1 MLGNGLNINE
11 KQNIKMKRIFTH
23 LFVAV
28 LLMLSA
34 TSWAQFEN
42 GKVYRIVCSGTTSV
56 SLGASALTD
65 VAAVSTSETD
75 KSQQWYVTVNG
86 SNYTFRNLGNGRYLL
101 GNNGTSEEWG
111 LTEGSN
117 NFTVSKV
124 SGNYCIRGASD
135 TNGYAYM
142 HKDAGNNIVSWEN
155 SAGNS
160 QWTPIEVSYND
171 SELQAIWSA
180 VDALVVPSATVDAYK
195 EYLDVLFSDK
205 SCVTPKLATLDAA
218 KVTDA
223 YKKLPATLQKMVDKV
238 YGGDWTESAVA
249 PADRPNG
256 NNNTNHSLWTVS
268 DTWNNDYAKRFRVQM
283 YEPYSIE
290 GEITSYLR
298 FNAHC
303 NMDNPTGIYANGGEP
318 IYIMVEGTIEEGAE
332 LWIAHQT
339 GHGATGYYSNA
350 TYTRL
355 HEGLNVVP
363 YFNDGSQLWINYLV
377 HTYDE
382 NGATID
388 EKFPHK
394 LSDYKPLKIHIEG
407 GRINGYYNAIGD
419 FRATDSG
426 TENLWGEVDNDEDWN
441 YYKARVALST
451 DFALLGHRQT
461 PLFPFGTYES
471 GKGAFCTY
479 NEGGGL
485 EYALAY
491 HLDNITVPTTPNC
504 YSGSG
509 NTFGTFDGSYSGMNL
524 DASNGKINIMLEAWD
539 RIMYSELATMGL
551 VSTSTMA
558 KMNSLYPRWTSEGT
572 AAEIY
577 NYGEAT
583 VNGETK
589 TYKDFCQ
596 GLDYSEYFNHHG
608 AGVGAPS
615 GYMSGG
621 WRVCNYHYNTMGS
634 VIGKIAAEAGPTWGP
649 AHEIGHQHQGVF
661 NLNGQTE
668 VTNNFFSNVAVWY
681 MGMGTSRVNGSEGS
695 LASVLG
701 AFNTDGNDLYT
712 NNIWA
717 ITHLYYR
724 LWLYYHL
731 AGNNTQFWPRL
742 FELCRQVPLVN
753 GGQISGETSL
763 LRFYQHACDAA
774 GEDLT
779 EFFRAHGYF
788 EIMDNRFVGDY
799 SNATYNITQEQID
812 AAIKSV
818 KDKGYPV
825 NYAALLINDAT
836 SETTVK
842 HDGATKRSLWDGSAT
857 ADLGSVNDF
866 IDGDI
871 ESLTNYTATVSADGT
886 VTMSGGEGGIGF
898 LVLNE
903 DGELVSF
910 SNKTGFALSDEA
922 AYLLAT
928 GKATIVAVDTDSE
941 TAEAEVDLSA
951 IQREMLETLIEKIEA
966 MPIDDGTYTHI
977 GFYTKVSAADLLA
990 AVESAKTVLASGTG
1004 FAAAYELLYT
1014 TKEKFVN
1021 SPNLSYVPFDPSLT
1035 YIITNYAY
1043 KDKTMYLSSGAR
1055 SNTGVDKSLNTSKW
1069 QFKTT
1074 GTDGVYNLY
1083 NVSGSY
1089 LAAASKSTLVSS
1101 VSDQASAATYSLI
1114 QDSPV
1119 GTWAISVSPAAEF
1132 ATLHDNSHG
1141 NVVGWEAG
1149 ASASKW
1155 YLTAVEGST
1164 NSLATQAGDELQALI
1179 AKAEALMNEVATVSL
1194 KGELQLQTDN
1204 ANSAF
1209 FITSNATETGHEP
1222 KYLLDNNVS
1231 TFFHT
1236 VWWGTSPETDHYLQI
1251 DLGEEYPVDQFVFEY
1266 TNLPTTSNNVD
1277 AAEAITVQVAKT
1289 LDNFTTIATLTTSDS
1304 NPLPT
1309 AKGGTYTSA
1318 TMGTKDNNYRYIRLI
1333 VTDATGGKLGN
1344 HYYFGMSEFSL
1355 ERLNSY
1361 SKVKDAYTDYI
1372 TQTVVAAVADKLV
1385 DAKTAITNG
1394 GDVAAAKAAL
1404 QDAYDDLLLEYN
1416 GVANAKKKEL
1426 QDLIDATNEL
1436 IAQVGEATVIAG
1448 ANVDLLG
1455 KLYAERVYTAE
1466 GTGHSDYSSAENGY
1480 NLLDGNV
1487 NTHFHSDYNTSS
1499 MVSPPYLR
1507 VDLGKGN
1514 SARKVNFN
1522 YTTRNAGGCAPTK
1535 INVYGGVAGVEYV
1548 QGAIQS
1554 SAALNAVTTPTKI
1567 VIKNLSGTN
1576 SRYFAGKSNVAEFNA
1591 AVLVWEPVDEGKAGK
1606 YYLRTTDA
1614 ESGYIQAS
1622 TTENKSVTLGAK
1634 ETAQV
1639 FVTTAPSTS
1648 GKDATLLTLN
1658 NESLV
1663 DADDDNLV
1671 RFVQDGKSTWLNVN
1685 FAESAPRLGNSGTG
1699 GWTVHNVYLVTETE
1713 NDTPSYDATPIAT
1726 FTTGDASN
1734 PLPTGTSAKWTSADI
1749 ASTKDYRFFKFEVAE
1764 SQGSKTEN
1772 GNTKY
1777 YFAIS
1782 EFGFNIVGE
1791 YSVTINPEY
1800 QGIVTEEQL
1809 AEARQEVDAAVTMK
1823 EIATSE
1829 DLLLAQIDKLQAA
1842 KTALEEAMVSTSA
1855 LKAQLLNLL
1864 HQAQVMYQEI
1874 ADVTEGVLNNYYKQ
1888 AITEEQFNALINEIQ
1903 QGGDVHENTAATAD
1917 DINAAINELQTVYD
1931 AINAVRGSDVAD
1943 RSSLQTLIIEM
1954 EDLLE
1959 LTTVDGAV
1967 ETGNVALQVDSK
1979 TSPYYIWTYP
1989 RANDDNGNGALIDET
2004 DGVANIGTFTGTYW
2018 QSSSEAYSHYVEVD
2032 LGANI
2037 VLEDLAIDYTTRV
2050 SGAADSRPTGL
2061 KFYGSNDQKD
2071 YTELFSVTEGLPSTE
2086 NTKWEM
2092 TAPYELA
2099 RNYRYI
2105 RVAVASSRGGCFNM
2119 SDFNL
2124 YANSVTTV
2132 NEFYSTSDIFDCLP
2146 AVLRGYRDV
2155 KDAVAVYLT
2164 QDEYDA
2170 AKTALQAHIDALQ
2183 AIVDGNVTDKKDLET
2198 LVGET
2203 EPLVTE
2209 AATISTIE
2217 EEITM
2222 QCTDANAP
2230 YYLYC
2235 NAEGKDNG
2243 GDDAL
2248 GVSALV
2254 GENKDNMSHLHTAY
2268 KGNTDDNL
2276 DHYLRLDMGEE
2287 KALMSFKFSYTGR
2300 DNSNN
2305 NAPVE
2310 MVIEGSN
2317 DLENFEAIATLTELP
2332 TTAAT
2337 VTYATDE
2344 ALTNGKAYRYVR
2356 FMVTKT
2362 NNNAMYNDHPF
2373 FVLSKFSV
2381 TACKTVEVNANPN
2394 MPLNTLVTAHNEAVE
2409 AKAMVAETEHYVT
2422 QAAYDTAIA
2431 ELQAAKI
2438 ALEAAI
2444 ALKNIPVKLT
2454 TDVNNPVLYKIWINR
2469 GDNKRLQYDEAS
2481 AMVAVSDEY
2490 VGNKAQAW
2498 FFMSGADVTKD
2509 VLILP
2514 YTGEGKVLAT
2524 NSFSEGDS
2532 KVQVVE
2538 STADGYSNNWNIVAI
2553 ENSEWSNITILNGST
2568 TFYFSNHG
2576 GTGNKMGFYNHSDD
2590 DGSQFQFVLDE
2601 TDYSLSDAYY
2611 ALYNQYVACG
2621 GEAASGEV
2629 IGTYTVESATPYN
2642 DAYNNAA
2649 VLLEAKNSTDTE
2661 YDDARTTLDGA
2672 YDALEYN
2679 GGLCKIRSA
2688 YTGGYSENNLVY
2700 VDAVNNPY
2708 FEAATDEDLSK
2719 YVWEFVPVQ
2728 GGYHLKSLH
2737 TQSYVT
2743 AAGWGEQ
2750 VVLGDE
2756 AAARLVT
2763 VDFLDKENGIVRL
2776 NVAGGYP
2783 LHAQASGS
2791 KLVGYTGGLGTAPAW
2806 FVEKVED
2813 VEENIKHTVSLGAD
2827 ESSAKAYSTL
2837 YLAYNAQIPEGV
2849 TASIVTGINEIG
2861 QLEMT
2866 PVEGGI
2872 LPANTAVVLSGAN
2885 AGAVEFKYTAEVPKF
2900 DTSKNILKGTSC
2912 NKLVNCGNTYN
2923 VYMLGKKSGRVAFYW
2938 TYENRDSVG
2947 NYVYINAN
2955 EEIVESTAAGAHKN
2969 HNKGGYV
2976 KCNANKA
2983 YLLDGENP
2991 TQAAA
2996 AMYSFFFGGNTTD
3009 LDEVEG
3015 ENGEV
3020 KTIYDLQGRKLVK
3033 ITSPGLYIV
3042 NGKKVYVTEIE

>member
-1 MLGNGLNINE
+1 
-11 KQNIKMKRIFTH
+11 MKKIFTH
-23 LFVAV
+23 FFVAV
-28 LLMLSA
+28 LLMLSS

-75 KSQQWYVTVNG
+75 KSQQWYVTKDG
-86 SNYTFRNLGNGRYLL
+86 SNYTFRNIGNGRYLL
-101 GNNGTSEEWG
+101 GNNGTSGEWG
-111 LTEGSN
+111 LTESSN
-117 NFTVSKV
+117 NFTVSTV
-124 SGNYCIRGASD
+124 NNNYCIRQEGHA
-135 TNGYAYM
+135 NGYAYM

-160 QWTPIEVSYND
+160 QWTPIEVSYTD

-180 VDALVVPSATVDAYK
+180 VDALVVPSTTVDAYK
-195 EYLDVLFSDK
+195 GYLDVLFSDK

-218 KVTDA
+218 KATDE
-223 YKKLPATLQKMVDKV
+223 YQNLPAALQKMVDKV
-238 YGGDWTESAVA
+238 YGGDWTESTVA

-268 DTWNNDYAKRFRVQM
+268 DTWDNEYAKRFRVQM

-303 NMDNPTGIYANGGEP
+303 NMDNPTGIYANSGEP

-377 HTYDE
+377 HTYNG
-382 NGATID
+382 NGATIA

-407 GRINGYYNAIGD
+407 GHINGYYNAIGD
-419 FRATDSG
+419 FRATDSD

-471 GKGAFCTY
+471 GKNAFCTY
-479 NEGGGL
+479 NDGGGL

-491 HLDNITVPTTPNC
+491 HLDNITVPSTPNC

-509 NTFGTFDGSYSGMNL
+509 NTFGTFAGSYSGMNL

-608 AGVGAPS
+608 AAVGAPS

-634 VIGKIAAEAGPTWGP
+634 IIGVIANEAGPTWGP

-695 LASVLG
+695 LASVLA

-763 LRFYQHACDAA
+763 LRFYKHACDAA

-779 EFFRAHGYF
+779 EFFRAHGFF
-788 EIMDNRFVGDY
+788 EIMDNRLVGDY

-842 HDGATKRSLWDGSAT
+842 HDGATKRSLWDGNAT

-866 IDGDI
+866 IDSDI
-871 ESLTNYTATVSADGT
+871 ETLTNYTATVSADGT

-910 SNKTGFALSDEA
+910 SNKTEFALNDEA

-928 GKATIVAVDTDSE
+928 GKATIVAVDTDGE

-951 IQREMLETLIEKIEA
+951 IQREMLEAFIEKIEA

-977 GFYTKVSAADLLA
+977 GFYTKACAADLLA

-1004 FAAAYELLYT
+1004 FVAAYELLYT
-1014 TKEKFVN
+1014 EKEKFVN

-1043 KDKTMYLSSGAR
+1043 KDKTMYLSSGVR
-1055 SNTGVDKSLNTSKW
+1055 SNTGVDKTLDTSKW

-1132 ATLHDNSHG
+1132 ATLHDNSYG

-1149 ASASKW
+1149 ANASKW

-1164 NSLATQAGDELQALI
+1164 NSQATQASDELQALI
-1179 AKAEALMNEVATVSL
+1179 AKTEALMNEVATVSL
-1194 KGELQLQTDN
+1194 KGKVQLQADN

-1209 FITSNATETGHEP
+1209 FITSNATEAGHEP

-1236 VWWGTSPETDHYLQI
+1236 VWTGTSPGADHYLQI
-1251 DLGEEYPVDQFVFEY
+1251 DLGEELPVDQFVLKY
-1266 TNLPTTSNNVD
+1266 TNLPSSSWNVD
-1277 AAEAITVQVAKT
+1277 AANTIEVQGANILDEFTDITA
-1289 LDNFTTIATLTTSDS
+1289 LTD
-1304 NPLPT
+1304 LPT
-1309 AKGGTYTSA
+1309 AKEGTYTSA
-1318 TMGTKDNNYRYIRLI
+1318 TLGAKGTNYRYIRLT
-1333 VTDATGGKLGN
+1333 VTNATGGKFDN

-1361 SKVKDAYTDYI
+1361 SKVKDAYTDHI
-1372 TQTVVAAVADKLV
+1372 TPNVVATVADKLV
-1385 DAKTAITNG
+1385 DAKTVIANG
-1394 GDVAAAKAAL
+1394 GDIAVAKEAL
-1404 QDAYDDLLLEYN
+1404 QDAYDALLLEYN
-1416 GVANAKKKEL
+1416 GVADAKKKEL
-1426 QDLIDATNEL
+1426 QDLIDATNGL

-1455 KLYAERVYTAE
+1455 KLYAEKPYTAGE
-1466 GTGHSDYSSAENGY
+1466 TSHSDYSSAENGY

-1522 YTTRNAGGCAPTK
+1522 YTTRNAGGCAPTI
-1535 INVYGGVAGVEYV
+1535 INVYGGVAGVEYS
-1548 QGAIQS
+1548 QGEIQS
-1554 SAALNAVTTPTKI
+1554 SATLNAVTTPTKI

-1576 SRYFAGKSNVAEFNA
+1576 GLYFAGASNVAEFNA
-1591 AVLVWEPVDEGKAGK
+1591 AVLVWEPVTEGVAGS

-1614 ESGYIQAS
+1614 ENGYIQEGSGA
-1622 TTENKSVTLGAK
+1622 VQLGTK
-1634 ETAQV
+1634 DKAQK
-1639 FVTTAPSTS
+1639 FFTTAPSVSVAESEDDKLHFT
-1648 GKDATLLTLN
+1648 G
-1658 NESLV
+1658 ESLV
-1663 DADDDNLV
+1663 DGTDTDKLV
-1671 RFVQDGKSTWLNVN
+1671 RFVQEGGTTWLNCQN
-1685 FAESAPRLGNSGTG
+1685 QNNSPILGNSGNG

-1713 NDTPSYDATPIAT
+1713 NDTPSYDANPIAT
-1726 FTTGDASN
+1726 FKSTDASN
-1734 PLPTGTSAKWTSADI
+1734 PLPTGTSAKWTSADME
-1749 ASTKDYRFFKFEVAE
+1749 STKDYRFFKFEVTE
-1764 SQGSKTEN
+1764 SQGSN
-1772 GNTKY
+1772 GGGY

-1791 YSVTINPEY
+1791 YSATINPEY
-1800 QGIVTEEQL
+1800 QGLVSEDLLIET
-1809 AEARQEVDAAVTMK
+1809 RQEVDAAVTMK
-1823 EIATSE
+1823 NIATSE
-1829 DLLLAQIDKLQAA
+1829 DLLQVQIDKLQAA
-1842 KTALEEAMVSTSA
+1842 KTALEEAMSSTNT
-1855 LKAQLLNLL
+1855 LKDEL
-1864 HQAQVMYQEI
+1864 
-1874 ADVTEGVLNNYYKQ
+1874 
-1888 AITEEQFNALINEIQ
+1888 NALLAQAEELHRSIIDLYGDLSPYYSNVIAYNDFLAFLQEMQDASTVANNNE
-1903 QGGDVHENTAATAD
+1903 ATAD
-1917 DINAAINELQTVYD
+1917 EIKTAYDELKSFYDEFQAIKSTDFTGDRTAIQELVAKMETLL
-1931 AINAVRGSDVAD
+1931 AEVAD
-1943 RSSLQTLIIEM
+1943 K
-1954 EDLLE
+1954 
-1959 LTTVDGAV
+1959 TTAK
-1967 ETGNVALQVDSK
+1967 TAIALQATDANADF
-1979 TSPYYIWTYP
+1979 YIWSN
-1989 RANDDNGNGALIDET
+1989 AKASDCDGIGASALIDKNN
-2004 DGVANIGTFTGTYW
+2004 DGTANTGTFFGTVW
-2018 QSSSEAYSHYVEVD
+2018 QGGAVPNYSHYITVD
-2032 LGANI
+2032 LGTEIALNE
-2037 VLEDLAIDYTTRV
+2037 LSIDYTTRN
-2050 SGAADSRPTGL
+2050 STHANQRPTSIKVL
-2061 KFYGSNDQKD
+2061 GSNDK
-2071 YTELFSVTEGLPSTE
+2071 EGEYVEITTLSEGMPVGQ
-2086 NTKWEM
+2086 NQKWEM
-2092 TAPYELA
+2092 TSTVALNSY
-2099 RNYRYI
+2099 YRYI
-2105 RVAVASSRGGCFNM
+2105 RFAPATEMGYFNM

-2124 YANSVTTV
+2124 YAHSAVKAND
-2132 NEFYSTSDIFDCLP
+2132 NYSTSDITSAQLF
-2146 AVLRGYRDV
+2146 AMN
-2155 KDAVAVYLT
+2155 
-2164 QDEYDA
+2164 
-2170 AKTALQAHIDALQ
+2170 TALLAGIDARDKFVTEENYNVALAALQ
-2183 AIVDGNVTDKKDLET
+2183 EHIATLNAIKSANVTDRSELTELIGATNT
-2198 LVGET
+2198 LVAEVAKID
-2203 EPLVTE
+2203 VTE
-2209 AATISTIE
+2209 AKIAL
-2217 EEITM
+2217 
-2222 QCTDANAP
+2222 QCENENAP
-2230 YYLYC
+2230 YYIYC
-2235 NAEGKDNG
+2235 NAPGATNNYSGDNLGVAALLDVDEGG
-2243 GDDAL
+2243 EPITATFLHTSYVAGSHDDA
-2248 GVSALV
+2248 
-2254 GENKDNMSHLHTAY
+2254 
-2268 KGNTDDNL
+2268 L
-2276 DHYLRLDMGEE
+2276 DHYLRVDMGESN
-2287 KALMSFKFSYTGR
+2287 LLSFKFRYTPRTG
-2300 DNSNN
+2300 NTG
-2305 NAPVE
+2305 NAPLV
-2310 MVIEGSN
+2310 MLIEGSN
-2317 DLENFEAIATLTELP
+2317 DCVNFEEIATLTNMA
-2332 TTAAT
+2332 TT
-2337 VTYATDE
+2337 YQSGE
-2344 ALTNGKAYRYVR
+2344 ITNDKAYRYIR
-2356 FMVTKT
+2356 FMVKDTH
-2362 NNNAMYNDHPF
+2362 NHGAYNGHPF
-2373 FVLSKFSV
+2373 FAMSHFEM
-2381 TACKTVEVNANPN
+2381 TACKTISVAQEYASPNLPLSVVVAAN
-2394 MPLNTLVTAHNEAVE
+2394 NEAVDGTTVKE
-2409 AKAMVAETEHYVT
+2409 QFYVT
-2422 QAAYDTAIA
+2422 QDLYDSTVA
-2431 ELQAAKI
+2431 ELQAAKD
-2438 ALEAAI
+2438 ALAAAI
-2444 ALKNIPVKLT
+2444 ALKNIPVILT
-2454 TDVNNPVLYKIWINR
+2454 TDANNPVLYKIKINR
-2469 GDNKRLQYDEAS
+2469 GDNKRLQYDAAS
-2481 AMVAVSDEY
+2481 AMVAVADEY

-2498 FFMSGADVTKD
+2498 FFMSGTDATKD

-2532 KVQVVE
+2532 KVKVVE

-2553 ENSEWSNITILNGST
+2553 EDSEWSNITILNGSDA

-2576 GTGNKMGFYNHSDD
+2576 GVSQKMGFYNHSDD
-2590 DGSQFQFVLDE
+2590 VGSQFKFVLDD

-2621 GEAASGEV
+2621 GEVVYGTI
-2629 IGTYTVESATPYN
+2629 IGTYTEITGTTYN
-2642 DAYNNAA
+2642 TAYNSAA
-2649 VLLEAKNSTDTE
+2649 TLLEAKNSTDDE
-2661 YDDARTTLDGA
+2661 YENARTALVAA

-2679 GGLCKIRSA
+2679 GGLCRIRSA
-2688 YTGGYSENNLVY
+2688 FTGGYSENKLVY
-2700 VDAVNNPY
+2700 VSADGKPH
-2708 FEAATDEDLSK
+2708 FEAETDEQLSK
-2719 YVWEFVPVQ
+2719 YIWEFIPVT
-2728 GGYHLKSLH
+2728 GGYKLKSLH
-2737 TQSYVT
+2737 TQSYIT

-2750 VVLGDE
+2750 VVLGEE
-2756 AAARLVT
+2756 AATRLVT

-2783 LHAQASGS
+2783 LHAQNSGS
-2791 KLVGYTGGLGTAPAW
+2791 KLVGYTGGLGTASAW
-2806 FVEKVED
+2806 YIEEVADGD
-2813 VEENIKHTVSLGAD
+2813 VENIKQSITLNTAAGEDKS
-2827 ESSAKAYSTL
+2827 YSTL
-2837 YLAYNAQIPEGV
+2837 YSAFPVKLPEGV
-2849 TASIVTGINEIG
+2849 DASIITAKGDDGSLTMVTITDEYNR
-2861 QLEMT
+2861 L
-2866 PVEGGI
+2866 V
-2872 LPANTAVVLSGAN
+2872 PAYTAVILSAN
-2885 AGAVEFKYTAEVPKF
+2885 KDDNSSSASVENTVTYSAESAAVAVEEN
-2900 DTSKNILKGTSC
+2900 DNILQGTLCTEYVDCTDEDTFVYSLGRK
-2912 NKLVNCGNTYN
+2912 NNHVAMYRAYKNYEKVNNENGTYYYRKL
-2923 VYMLGKKSGRVAFYW
+2923 
-2938 TYENRDSVG
+2938 ENSSSND
-2947 NYVYINAN
+2947 
-2955 EEIVESTAAGAHKN
+2955 
-2969 HNKGGYV
+2969 GGYV
-2976 KCNANKA
+2976 KMGANKA
-2983 YLLDGENP
+2983 YLKISGSDATNV
-2991 TQAAA
+2991 AA
-2996 AMYSFFFGGNTTD
+2996 YSFIFGGNTTS
-3009 LDEVEG
+3009 LDEVKSEDG
-3015 ENGEV
+3015 KL
-3020 KTIYDLQGRKLVK
+3020 KTVYDLQGRKLVK
-3033 ITSPGLYIV
+3033 VTSPGIYIV
-3042 NGKKVYVTEIE
+3042 DGKKVYITEVE

>member
-1 MLGNGLNINE
+1 
-11 KQNIKMKRIFTH
+11 MKRIFTH

-28 LLMLSA
+28 LLMLSS

-65 VAAVSTSETD
+65 VAAVSTSATD

-101 GNNGTSEEWG
+101 GNNGTSGEWS
-111 LTEGSN
+111 LTESSN

-124 SGNYCIRGASD
+124 NNNYCIRGASD
-135 TNGYAYM
+135 SNGYAYM

-160 QWTPIEVSYND
+160 QWTMHEVSYTT
-171 SELQAIWSA
+171 SELDA
-180 VDALVVPSATVDAYK
+180 VWAKVESLVVPSATVSGYQTKLEAIFTDKACTQLNSTYAGMSVSQIQNDANYK
-195 EYLDVLFSDK
+195 
-205 SCVTPKLATLDAA
+205 A
-218 KVTDA
+218 
-223 YKKLPATLQKMVDKV
+223 LPATLQAMVLKV
-238 YGGDWTESAVA
+238 KGGDWTESTVA

-268 DTWNNDYAKRFRVQM
+268 DTWENDYAKKFRVQM

-303 NMDNPTGIYANGGEP
+303 NMDNPTGIYANSGEP

-339 GHGATGYYSNA
+339 GHGATGYYSNVI
-350 TYTRL
+350 YTRL

-377 HTYDE
+377 HTYNG
-382 NGATID
+382 NGATIA

-407 GRINGYYNAIGD
+407 GHINGYYNAIGD

-471 GKGAFCTY
+471 GKNAFCTY

-485 EYALAY
+485 ENALAY
-491 HLDNITVPTTPNC
+491 HLDHITVPTTPNC

-509 NTFGTFDGSYSGMNL
+509 NTFGTFAGSYSGMNL

-551 VSTSTMA
+551 VSTSTME

-634 VIGKIAAEAGPTWGP
+634 VIGLIAAESGPTWGP

-681 MGMGTSRVNGSEGS
+681 MGMGTSRVNGNEGS
-695 LASVLG
+695 LESVLA

-731 AGNNTQFWPRL
+731 AGHNTQFWPRL

-842 HDGATKRSLWDGSAT
+842 HDGATKRSLWDGKAT

-866 IDGDI
+866 IDGEI
-871 ESLTNYTATVSADGT
+871 ETLTNYTAAVSADGT

-910 SNKTGFALSDEA
+910 SNKTEFALNDEA

-928 GKATIVAVDTDSE
+928 GKATIVAVDTDSK

-951 IQREMLETLIEKIEA
+951 IQREMLEALIEKVEA
-966 MPIDDGTYTHI
+966 MPIDDGTYTHV
-977 GFYTKVSAADLLA
+977 GFYTKACAADLLA

-1014 TKEKFVN
+1014 EKEKFVN

-1043 KDKTMYLSSGAR
+1043 KDKTMYLSSGVR
-1055 SNTGVDKSLNTSKW
+1055 SNTGVDKTLDTSKW

-1089 LAAASKSTLVSS
+1089 LAAASKSTLVAS
-1101 VSDQASAATYSLI
+1101 VSGQASAATYSLI

-1132 ATLHDNSHG
+1132 ATLHDNSYG

-1155 YLTAVEGST
+1155 YLTAIEGST
-1164 NSLATQAGDELQALI
+1164 NSQATPDRDELQALV
-1179 AKAEALMNEVATVSL
+1179 AKTETLMNEVATVSL
-1194 KGELQLQTDN
+1194 KGKMSLQADN
-1204 ANSAF
+1204 EKSAF
-1209 FITSNATETGHEP
+1209 FITSNATEDGHEP
-1222 KYLLDNNVS
+1222 KYLLDNDVS
-1231 TFFHT
+1231 TYFHT
-1236 VWWGTSPETDHYLQI
+1236 VWRGTSPGADHYLQI
-1251 DLGEEYPVDQFVFEY
+1251 DLGEEYPIDQFVLKY
-1266 TNLPTTSNNVD
+1266 TNLPSSSWNVD
-1277 AAEAITVQVAKT
+1277 AANTIKVQGANILDEFTDIT
-1289 LDNFTTIATLTTSDS
+1289 TLTG
-1304 NPLPT
+1304 LPT
-1309 AKGGTYTSA
+1309 AKEGTYTSA
-1318 TMGTKDNNYRYIRLI
+1318 TLGAKGTNYRYIRLT
-1333 VTDATGGKLGN
+1333 VTNATGGKFDN

-1361 SKVKDAYTDYI
+1361 SKVKDAYTDHI
-1372 TQTVVAAVADKLV
+1372 TQDIVATVADKLV
-1385 DAKTAITNG
+1385 DAKTVIANG
-1394 GDVAAAKAAL
+1394 GDITAAKDAL
-1404 QDAYDDLLLEYN
+1404 QDAYDALLLQYN
-1416 GVANAKKKEL
+1416 GVADAKKTEL
-1426 QDLIDATNEL
+1426 QELIDETKTLLNT
-1436 IAQVGEATVIAG
+1436 VGSIT
-1448 ANVDLLG
+1448 
-1455 KLYAERVYTAE
+1455 T
-1466 GTGHSDYSSAENGY
+1466 TENGELDLQVTNASGNY
-1480 NLLDGNV
+1480 YLSTNSQEKAANRNISKLVDGVTNNSDSYFHTDWQTSVGADHHLLLDMGADK
-1487 NTHFHSDYNTSS
+1487 T
-1499 MVSPPYLR
+1499 
-1507 VDLGKGN
+1507 LGEFTFK
-1514 SARKVNFN
+1514 
-1522 YTTRNAGGCAPTK
+1522 YTTRNNSAG
-1535 INVYGGVAGVEYV
+1535 I
-1548 QGAIQS
+1548 
-1554 SAALNAVTTPTKI
+1554 
-1567 VIKNLSGTN
+1567 
-1576 SRYFAGKSNVAEFNA
+1576 
-1591 AVLVWEPVDEGKAGK
+1591 D
-1606 YYLRTTDA
+1606 
-1614 ESGYIQAS
+1614 
-1622 TTENKSVTLGAK
+1622 
-1634 ETAQV
+1634 
-1639 FVTTAPSTS
+1639 
-1648 GKDATLLTLN
+1648 
-1658 NESLV
+1658 
-1663 DADDDNLV
+1663 
-1671 RFVQDGKSTWLNVN
+1671 
-1685 FAESAPRLGNSGTG
+1685 APRTIVVEGSNDNS
-1699 GWTVHNVYLVTETE
+1699 
-1713 NDTPSYDATPIAT
+1713 T
-1726 FTTGDASN
+1726 FTQIAELTG
-1734 PLPTGTSAKWTSADI
+1734 LPTGQHQTYESAVLGDNA
-1749 ASTKDYRFFKFEVAE
+1749 
-1764 SQGSKTEN
+1764 
-1772 GNTKY
+1772 TKY
-1777 YFAIS
+1777 RYVRFRVTSGAGTIGGFAYFAMS
-1782 EFGFNIVGE
+1782 EFDVTAIG
-1791 YSVTINPEY
+1791 STDVTINEEY
-1800 QGIVTEEQL
+1800 KAKV
-1809 AEARQEVDAAVTMK
+1809 AEDLF
-1823 EIATSE
+1823 IATNSKVLDSE
-1829 DLLLAQIDKLQAA
+1829 VLMNNTISVELLDAQKDKLQAA
-1842 KTALEEAMVSTSA
+1842 KDALEEAMNSTNT
-1855 LKAQLLNLL
+1855 LKGEL
-1864 HQAQVMYQEI
+1864 
-1874 ADVTEGVLNNYYKQ
+1874 
-1888 AITEEQFNALINEIQ
+1888 NALLAQAEELHRSIIDLYGDLSPYYSNAIAYNDFLAFLQEMQDASTVANNNE
-1903 QGGDVHENTAATAD
+1903 ATAD
-1917 DINAAINELQTVYD
+1917 EIKTAYDELKSFYDEFQAIKSTDFAGDRTAIEELVAQMETLLGEVADKTTAKTAIALQTTD
-1931 AINAVRGSDVAD
+1931 DESDF
-1943 RSSLQTLIIEM
+1943 
-1954 EDLLE
+1954 
-1959 LTTVDGAV
+1959 
-1967 ETGNVALQVDSK
+1967 
-1979 TSPYYIWTYP
+1979 YIWSNAT
-1989 RANDDNGNGALIDET
+1989 AWDCDGIGALIDKND
-2004 DGVANIGTFTGTYW
+2004 DGTAKTGTFFGTTWDGGAVNSYD
-2018 QSSSEAYSHYVEVD
+2018 HYIAVD
-2032 LGANI
+2032 LGVDVAI
-2037 VLEDLAIDYTTRV
+2037 SELSIDYTTRN
-2050 SGAADSRPTGL
+2050 STHANQRPTAIKVL
-2061 KFYGSNDQKD
+2061 GSNDK
-2071 YTELFSVTEGLPSTE
+2071 EGEYAEITTLSEGMPVGQ
-2086 NTKWEM
+2086 NQKWEM
-2092 TAPYELA
+2092 TSTVALNSY
-2099 RNYRYI
+2099 YRYI
-2105 RVAVASSRGGCFNM
+2105 RFAPATEKGYFNM

-2124 YANSVTTV
+2124 YAHSALVTNSNYQPAGITGEQLFAMNAALLDGIDARDKFVTEE
-2132 NEFYSTSDIFDCLP
+2132 NYN
-2146 AVLRGYRDV
+2146 
-2155 KDAVAVYLT
+2155 
-2164 QDEYDA
+2164 A
-2170 AKTALQAHIDALQ
+2170 ALAALQEQYNELLAIENANVSDRNSLANLITETNTLLADVAAVDETESKIALQ
-2183 AIVDGNVTDKKDLET
+2183 CDDE
-2198 LVGET
+2198 
-2203 EPLVTE
+2203 
-2209 AATISTIE
+2209 
-2217 EEITM
+2217 
-2222 QCTDANAP
+2222 NAP
-2230 YYLYC
+2230 YYIYC
-2235 NAEGKDNG
+2235 NAPGKTNNYG
-2243 GDDAL
+2243 GDNL
-2248 GVSALV
+2248 GVAALLDV
-2254 GENKDNMSHLHTAY
+2254 DENGQPINSTHLHTTY
-2268 KGNTDDNL
+2268 YGNSYDDEL
-2276 DHYLRLDMGEE
+2276 DHYLRVDMGEN
-2287 KALMSFKFSYTGR
+2287 KALTAFKFAYIPRSGNT
-2300 DNSNN
+2300 N
-2305 NAPVE
+2305 NAPKV
-2310 MVIEGSN
+2310 MLIEGSN
-2317 DLENFEAIATLTELP
+2317 DCVNFEEITTLTDMQP
-2332 TTAAT
+2332 TYQSS
-2337 VTYATDE
+2337 VI
-2344 ALTNGKAYRYVR
+2344 TNGKAYRYIR
-2356 FMVTKT
+2356 FMVKETYT
-2362 NNNAMYNDHPF
+2362 NDKYNGHPF
-2373 FVLSKFSV
+2373 FVLSHFEM
-2381 TACKTVEVNANPN
+2381 TACNTIEIAQEYASPNLSLSVVVAANNEV
-2394 MPLNTLVTAHNEAVE
+2394 VDGTAVNEPF
-2409 AKAMVAETEHYVT
+2409 YVT
-2422 QAAYDTAIA
+2422 ETAYNTAVA
-2431 ELQAAKI
+2431 ELQAAKN

-2444 ALKNIPVKLT
+2444 ALQNIPVKLT
-2454 TDVNNPVLYKIWINR
+2454 TDVSNPVLYKIKINR
-2469 GDNKRLQYDEAS
+2469 TATTVLQFDNATKQ
-2481 AMVAVSDEY
+2481 VAVASNDVTGNEY
-2490 VGNKAQAW
+2490 QAW
-2498 FFMSGADVTKD
+2498 YFMQGTDAESNDD
-2509 VLILP
+2509 ILILP
-2514 YTGEGKVLAT
+2514 YWNEGAANTALRLGAASTGNAAAAVWAVESGDASKTLQNWYITVDAGKTAEGWWNIRPEGKD
-2524 NSFSEGDS
+2524 N
-2532 KVQVVE
+2532 
-2538 STADGYSNNWNIVAI
+2538 
-2553 ENSEWSNITILNGST
+2553 
-2568 TFYFSNHG
+2568 YFSNNG
-2576 GTGNKMGFYNHSDD
+2576 GVNNKMGFWNSSSD
-2590 DGSQFQFVLDE
+2590 DGSEFQFVPDE

-2629 IGTYTVESATPYN
+2629 IGTYTVVSATAYN

-2649 VLLEAKNSTDTE
+2649 VLLEAKNSTDE
-2661 YDDARTTLDGA
+2661 VYNDARTALA
-2672 YDALEYN
+2672 EAFDALEYN

-2688 YTGGYSENNLVY
+2688 YTGGGGYSSNKLAY
-2700 VDAVNNPY
+2700 VDAENKPH
-2708 FEAATDEDLSK
+2708 FEAADDETLSK
-2719 YVWEFVPVQ
+2719 YIWEFVPVP

-2743 AAGWGEQ
+2743 AASWGTQ

-2756 AAARLVT
+2756 AGAKLVT
-2763 VDFLDKENGIVRL
+2763 VDFLDNENGIVRL

-2791 KLVGYTGGLGTAPAW
+2791 KLVGYTGGLGTASAW
-2806 FVEKVED
+2806 YVEKVEN
-2813 VEENIKHTVSLGAD
+2813 VEKDIKHTVSLGAN
-2827 ESSAKAYSTL
+2827 ESGSDTKAYSTL

-2849 TASIVTGINEIG
+2849 TASIVTGINDIG

-2866 PVEGGI
+2866 PVEGEI
-2872 LPANTAVVLSGAN
+2872 LPANTAVVLSCEN
-2885 AGAVEFKYTAEVPKF
+2885 AGSADSADFKYTADEA
-2900 DTSKNILKGTSC
+2900 TAIQGNILSGTVC
-2912 NKLVNCGNTYN
+2912 NKLVECGNTYN

-2938 TYENRDSVG
+2938 AYENRGADG

-2955 EEIVESTAAGAHKN
+2955 EEIVESTAADAHKN

-2976 KCNANKA
+2976 KCSANKA
-2983 YLLDGENP
+2983 YLLESENP
-2991 TQAAA
+2991 AQAAA
-2996 AMYSFFFGGNTTD
+2996 AMYSFFYGGNTTD

-3033 ITSPGLYIV
+3033 ITSPGIYIV
-3042 NGKKVYVTEIE
+3042 DGKKVYVTEIED

>member
-1 MLGNGLNINE
+1 
-11 KQNIKMKRIFTH
+11 MKRIFTH

-28 LLMLSA
+28 LLMLST

-56 SLGASALTD
+56 SLGASALSD

-75 KSQQWYVTVNG
+75 KSQQWYVTVSG

-101 GNNGTSEEWG
+101 GNNGTSGEWG
-111 LTEGSN
+111 LTESSS

-135 TNGYAYM
+135 SNGYAYM
-142 HKDAGNNIVSWEN
+142 HKDAGNNIVSWESSN
-155 SAGNS
+155 GNS
-160 QWTPIEVSYND
+160 QWTPIEVSYTD
-171 SELQAIWSA
+171 SELQTIWSA
-180 VDALVVPSATVDAYK
+180 VDALVVPSATVSGYQTKLEAI
-195 EYLDVLFSDK
+195 FTDK
-205 SCVTPKLATLDAA
+205 ACTQLNSTYAA
-218 KVTDA
+218 KTVDQIKADA
-223 YKKLPATLQKMVDKV
+223 NYLALPATLQAMVLKV
-238 YGGDWTESAVA
+238 KGGDWTESTVA

-318 IYIMVEGTIEEGAE
+318 IYIMVEGTIEDGAE

-355 HEGLNVVP
+355 YEGLNVVP

-377 HTYDE
+377 HTYNG
-382 NGATID
+382 NGATIA

-407 GRINGYYNAIGD
+407 GHINGYYNAMGD

-471 GKGAFCTY
+471 GKNAFCTY
-479 NEGGGL
+479 NDGGGL

-491 HLDNITVPTTPNC
+491 HLDSITVPTTPNC
-504 YSGSG
+504 YGGSG
-509 NTFGTFDGSYSGMNL
+509 NTFGTFAGSYSGMNL

-551 VSTSTMA
+551 VSTSTMD

-577 NYGEAT
+577 NYGSAT

-596 GLDYSEYFNHHG
+596 GIDYSEYFNHHG
-608 AGVGAPS
+608 AAVGAPS

-695 LASVLG
+695 LASVLA

-842 HDGATKRSLWDGSAT
+842 HDGTTKRSLWDGSAT

-871 ESLTNYTATVSADGT
+871 ETLTNYTATVSADGT
-886 VTMSGGEGGIGF
+886 VSMSDGEGGIGF

-910 SNKTGFALSDEA
+910 SNKTEFALNDEA

-928 GKATIVAVDTDSE
+928 GKATIVAVDTDSK

-951 IQREMLETLIEKIEA
+951 IQREMLEALIEKVDA

-977 GFYTKVSAADLLA
+977 GFYTKACAADLLA

-1014 TKEKFVN
+1014 EKEKFVN

-1043 KDKTMYLSSGAR
+1043 KDKTMYLSSGVR
-1055 SNTGVDKSLNTSKW
+1055 SNTGVDKTLDTSKW

-1089 LAAASKSTLVSS
+1089 LAAASKSTLVAS

-1132 ATLHDNSHG
+1132 ATLHDNSYG

-1155 YLTAVEGST
+1155 YLTAIEGST
-1164 NSLATQAGDELQALI
+1164 NSQATQNSDELQALI
-1179 AKAEALMNEVATVSL
+1179 VKAEALVDVVAVAKMPGEVMYA
-1194 KGELQLQTDN
+1194 LQRDN
-1204 ANSAF
+1204 ASGAYY
-1209 FITSNATETGHEP
+1209 ISSNAGHNTEDGNAAG
-1222 KYLLDNNVS
+1222 YSDGAGIAGLLDEDPA
-1231 TFFHT
+1231 TYFHSR
-1236 VWWGTSPETDHYLQI
+1236 WGGTSVSGSHYLQV
-1251 DLGEEYPVDQFVFEY
+1251 DLGTGNEMQKFIFEYATRKGSDANHTSPAPTAIEVYAGNDAGNMGSAIASYTDAKDNLPAY
-1266 TNLPTTSNNVD
+1266 TNLGGSWVSPVITAN
-1277 AAEAITVQVAKT
+1277 EASRYLRFTV
-1289 LDNFTTIATLTTSDS
+1289 
-1304 NPLPT
+1304 
-1309 AKGGTYTSA
+1309 TSA
-1318 TMGTKDNNYRYIRLI
+1318 TGPGGSGLSYFAMGTFKLYNGDYLVEEWNPGYENVGIETLKSALDA
-1333 VTDATGGKLGN
+1333 VT
-1344 HYYFGMSEFSL
+1344 
-1355 ERLNSY
+1355 
-1361 SKVKDAYTDYI
+1361 
-1372 TQTVVAAVADKLV
+1372 Q
-1385 DAKTAITNG
+1385 AKTAIETSTG
-1394 GDVAAAKAAL
+1394 ID
-1404 QDAYDDLLLEYN
+1404 
-1416 GVANAKKKEL
+1416 NAKTNLTAAYKALYDATLETTDAKKTEL
-1426 QDLIDATNEL
+1426 QELIDATNEL

-1455 KLYAERVYTAE
+1455 KLYAERVYTAG

-1487 NTHFHSDYNTSS
+1487 NTHFHSDYNTST

-1522 YTTRNAGGCAPTK
+1522 YTTRNQTGCAPK
-1535 INVYGGVAGVEYV
+1535 IINVYGGVA
-1548 QGAIQS
+1548 
-1554 SAALNAVTTPTKI
+1554 
-1567 VIKNLSGTN
+1567 
-1576 SRYFAGKSNVAEFNA
+1576 
-1591 AVLVWEPVDEGKAGK
+1591 
-1606 YYLRTTDA
+1606 
-1614 ESGYIQAS
+1614 
-1622 TTENKSVTLGAK
+1622 
-1634 ETAQV
+1634 
-1639 FVTTAPSTS
+1639 
-1648 GKDATLLTLN
+1648 
-1658 NESLV
+1658 
-1663 DADDDNLV
+1663 
-1671 RFVQDGKSTWLNVN
+1671 
-1685 FAESAPRLGNSGTG
+1685 
-1699 GWTVHNVYLVTETE
+1699 ETE
-1713 NDTPSYDATPIAT
+1713 NDTPLYDATPIAT
-1726 FTTGDASN
+1726 FTSSDATN

-1764 SQGSKTEN
+1764 SQGSN
-1772 GNTKY
+1772 AGGY

-1782 EFGFNIVGE
+1782 EFGFNIVGV
-1791 YSVTINPEY
+1791 SSATINPEY
-1800 QGIVTEEQL
+1800 QGLVSEDLLIET
-1809 AEARQEVDAAVTMK
+1809 RQEVDAAVTMK

-1829 DLLLAQIDKLQAA
+1829 DLLQVQIDKLQAA
-1842 KTALEEAMVSTSA
+1842 KDALEEAMSSTSA
-1855 LKAQLLNLL
+1855 LKAQLNELL
-1864 HQAQVMYQEI
+1864 YQAQTLYVKI
-1874 ADVTEGVLNNYYKQ
+1874 ANENDGVIDDYYKS
-1888 AITEEQFNALINEIQ
+1888 AIGQEDFGTLINEISEAGPLV
-1903 QGGDVHENTAATAD
+1903 QGNANPTAA
-1917 DINAAINELQTVYD
+1917 ELQT
-1931 AINAVRGSDVAD
+1931 AISELGAICEKINGIIAADFAQDSRTAIEELVAKMETLFGDVAD
-1943 RSSLQTLIIEM
+1943 KTTAKTAIALQTTDDES
-1954 EDLLE
+1954 DF
-1959 LTTVDGAV
+1959 
-1967 ETGNVALQVDSK
+1967 
-1979 TSPYYIWTYP
+1979 YIWSNAT
-1989 RANDDNGNGALIDET
+1989 AWDCDGIGALIDKND
-2004 DGVANIGTFTGTYW
+2004 DGTAKTGTFFGTTWDGGAVNSYD
-2018 QSSSEAYSHYVEVD
+2018 HYIAVD
-2032 LGANI
+2032 LGVDVAI
-2037 VLEDLAIDYTTRV
+2037 SELSIDYITRN
-2050 SGAADSRPTGL
+2050 STHANQRPTAIKVLGC
-2061 KFYGSNDQKD
+2061 NDK
-2071 YTELFSVTEGLPSTE
+2071 EGEYAEITTLSEGMPVGQCE
-2086 NTKWEM
+2086 KWEM
-2092 TAPYELA
+2092 SSAVALNSY
-2099 RNYRYI
+2099 YRYI
-2105 RVAVASSRGGCFNM
+2105 RFAPATEVGYFNM

-2124 YANSVTTV
+2124 YAHSAVKAND
-2132 NEFYSTSDIFDCLP
+2132 NYSTSDITSAQLFAMNAALLAGID
-2146 AVLRGYRDV
+2146 ARDKFV
-2155 KDAVAVYLT
+2155 TEENYNAALAALQTQYDALLAIKDANVSDRNSLANLIAETNTLLAEVAKIDGT
-2164 QDEYDA
+2164 E
-2170 AKTALQAHIDALQ
+2170 AKIALQCD
-2183 AIVDGNVTDKKDLET
+2183 DE
-2198 LVGET
+2198 
-2203 EPLVTE
+2203 
-2209 AATISTIE
+2209 
-2217 EEITM
+2217 
-2222 QCTDANAP
+2222 NAP
-2230 YYLYC
+2230 YYIYC
-2235 NAEGKDNG
+2235 NAPGKTNNYG
-2243 GDDAL
+2243 GDNL
-2248 GVSALV
+2248 GVAALLDYDD
-2254 GENKDNMSHLHTAY
+2254 GGQPMNSTHLHTTY
-2268 KGNTDDNL
+2268 YGDSHDDEL
-2276 DHYLRLDMGEE
+2276 DHYLRVDMGEN
-2287 KALMSFKFSYTGR
+2287 KALTAFKFAYIPRSGNT
-2300 DNSNN
+2300 N
-2305 NAPVE
+2305 NAPKV
-2310 MVIEGSN
+2310 MLIEGSN
-2317 DLENFEAIATLTELP
+2317 DCVNFEEITTLTDMA
-2332 TTAAT
+2332 TTYQSS
-2337 VTYATDE
+2337 VI
-2344 ALTNGKAYRYVR
+2344 TNGKAYRYIR
-2356 FMVTKT
+2356 FMVKETHT
-2362 NNNAMYNDHPF
+2362 NDKYNGHPF
-2373 FVLSKFSV
+2373 FVLSHFEM
-2381 TACKTVEVNANPN
+2381 TACNTIEIAQGVASPNLPLSTVVVASNELVDGTTVN
-2394 MPLNTLVTAHNEAVE
+2394 EQF
-2409 AKAMVAETEHYVT
+2409 YVT
-2422 QAAYDTAIA
+2422 QDLYDSTVA
-2431 ELQAAKI
+2431 ELQAAKD
-2438 ALEAAI
+2438 ALVAAI

-2454 TDVNNPVLYKIWINR
+2454 TDVNNPVLYKIKINR
-2469 GDNKRLQYDEAS
+2469 STTTVLEYDGAT
-2481 AMVAVSDEY
+2481 ADATKQVAVADEY
-2490 VGNKAQAW
+2490 VGNKYQAW
-2498 FFMSGADVTKD
+2498 YFMQGTDTESNDD
-2509 VLILP
+2509 ILILP
-2514 YTGEGKVLAT
+2514 YWNEGAANTALRLGAASTGNAT
-2524 NSFSEGDS
+2524 AA
-2532 KVQVVE
+2532 VWAVE
-2538 STADGYSNNWNIVAI
+2538 SGDASKTKQNWYITVDAGNTAEGWWNIRPQGKD
-2553 ENSEWSNITILNGST
+2553 N
-2568 TFYFSNHG
+2568 YFSNNG
-2576 GTGNKMGFYNHSDD
+2576 GVNNKMGFWNSSSD
-2590 DGSQFQFVLDE
+2590 DGSEFQFVLDE

-2621 GEAASGEV
+2621 GEAVSGTV
-2629 IGTYTVESATPYN
+2629 IGTYTVESATAYN

-2649 VLLEAKNSTDTE
+2649 ALLEAKNSTDE
-2661 YDDARTTLDGA
+2661 VYNDARTALAEA
-2672 YDALEYN
+2672 YDAIEYN

-2688 YTGGYSENNLVY
+2688 YTGGYSADNLVY
-2700 VDAVNNPY
+2700 VNADGKPH
-2708 FEAATDEDLSK
+2708 FEAATDEALSK
-2719 YVWEFVPVQ
+2719 YIWEFIPVA
-2728 GGYHLKSLH
+2728 GGYKLKSLH

-2743 AAGWGEQ
+2743 AASWGTQ

-2783 LHAQASGS
+2783 LHAQADGS
-2791 KLVGYTGGLGTAPAW
+2791 KLVGYTGELGTASAW
-2806 FVEKVED
+2806 HVEKVEN

-2827 ESSAKAYSTL
+2827 ESTAKAYSTL

-2849 TASIVTGINEIG
+2849 TASIVTSINEIG

-2885 AGAVEFKYTAEVPKF
+2885 AGAADFKYTAEEATFNPQANKL
-2900 DTSKNILKGTSC
+2900 NGTSC
-2912 NKLVNCGNTYN
+2912 NKLVHCGNTYN
-2923 VYMLGKKSGRVAFYW
+2923 VYMLGKKNNRVAFYW
-2938 TYENRDSVG
+2938 TYENR
-2947 NYVYINAN
+2947 N
-2955 EEIVESTAAGAHKN
+2955 ENGVKYEVNGSPN
-2969 HNKGGYV
+2969 HNEGGYV
-2976 KCNANKA
+2976 LCNANKA
-2983 YLLDGENP
+2983 YLLDEENP
-2991 TQAAA
+2991 AQAAA
-2996 AMYSFFFGGNTTD
+2996 AMYSFFFGGETTD
-3009 LDEVEG
+3009 LDEVSDEVKG
-3015 ENGEV
+3015 ENGNV
-3020 KTIYDLQGRKLVK
+3020 KAIYDLQGRKHTE
-3033 ITSPGLYIV
+3033 ITEPGMYIV
-3042 NGKKVYVTEIE
+3042 GGKKVLVK

>member
-1 MLGNGLNINE
+1 
-11 KQNIKMKRIFTH
+11 MKRIFTH

-28 LLMLSA
+28 LLMLST
-34 TSWAQFEN
+34 TSWAQFTT
-42 GKVYRIVCSGTTSV
+42 GKVYRIVCAGTNSV

-75 KSQQWYVTVNG
+75 KSQQWYVTVSG

-101 GNNGTSEEWG
+101 GNNGTSGGWA
-111 LTEGSN
+111 LTEASN
-117 NFTVSKV
+117 NFTVTAV
-124 SGNYCIRGASD
+124 NGNYAIRGASD
-135 TNGYAYM
+135 SNGYAYM
-142 HKDAGNNIVSWEN
+142 HKDAGNNIVSWESSN
-155 SAGNS
+155 GNS
-160 QWTPIEVSYND
+160 QWTPIEVSYTD

-180 VDALVVPSATVDAYK
+180 VDALVVPSATVSGYQTKLEAI
-195 EYLDVLFSDK
+195 FTDK
-205 SCVTPKLATLDAA
+205 ACTQLNSTYAA
-218 KVTDA
+218 KTVDQIKADA
-223 YKKLPATLQKMVDKV
+223 NYLALSATLQAMVLKV
-238 YGGDWTESAVA
+238 KGGDWTESTVA

-303 NMDNPTGIYANGGEP
+303 NMDNPTGIYADGGEP

-377 HTYDE
+377 HTYNG
-382 NGATID
+382 NGATIA

-479 NEGGGL
+479 NDGGGL

-504 YSGSG
+504 YGGSG
-509 NTFGTFDGSYSGMNL
+509 NTFGTFAGSYSGMNL

-551 VSTSTMA
+551 VSTSTMN
-558 KMNSLYPRWTSEGT
+558 KMNSLYPRWTSEGA

-608 AGVGAPS
+608 AAVGAPS

-634 VIGKIAAEAGPTWGP
+634 IIGVIANEAGPTWGP

-788 EIMDNRFVGDY
+788 EIMDNRLVGDY

-871 ESLTNYTATVSADGT
+871 DALTNYTATVSADGT
-886 VTMSGGEGGIGF
+886 VTMSGGQGGAGF
-898 LVLNE
+898 IVLN
-903 DGELVSF
+903 DKGELVSF
-910 SNKTGFALSDEA
+910 SNKSTFTLNEEA
-922 AYLLAT
+922 KYMLASGKGSVLTVNSESETVEAEIDLAT
-928 GKATIVAVDTDSE
+928 MQR
-941 TAEAEVDLSA
+941 DL
-951 IQREMLETLIEKIEA
+951 LESLIADVEA
-966 MPIDDGTYTHI
+966 MPIDDGTYTHV
-977 GFYTKVSAADLLA
+977 GFYTKACAADLLA

-1014 TKEKFVN
+1014 EKEKFVN
-1021 SPNLSYVPFDPSLT
+1021 SPNLSCVPFDPSLT

-1043 KDKTMYLSSGAR
+1043 KDKTMYLSSGVR
-1055 SNTGVDKSLNTSKW
+1055 SNTGVDKTLDTSKW

-1101 VSDQASAATYSLI
+1101 VTDQASAAKYSLI

-1119 GTWAISVSPAAEF
+1119 GTWAISVSPTAEF
-1132 ATLHDNSHG
+1132 ATLHDNSYG

-1155 YLTAVEGST
+1155 YLTAIEGST
-1164 NSLATQAGDELQALI
+1164 NSQATQVGDELQALV
-1179 AKAEALMNEVATVSL
+1179 AKTETLMNEVATVSL
-1194 KGELQLQTDN
+1194 KGKVQLQADN

-1209 FITSNATETGHEP
+1209 FITSNATEAGHEP
-1222 KYLLDNNVS
+1222 KYLLDNNVT

-1236 VWWGTSPETDHYLQI
+1236 VWTGTSPGADHYLQI
-1251 DLGEEYPVDQFVFEY
+1251 DLGEELPIDQFVLKY
-1266 TNLPTTSNNVD
+1266 TNLPSSSWNVD
-1277 AAEAITVQVAKT
+1277 AANTIKVQGANILDEFTDIT
-1289 LDNFTTIATLTTSDS
+1289 TLTD
-1304 NPLPT
+1304 LPT
-1309 AKGGTYTSA
+1309 AKEGTYTSA
-1318 TMGTKDNNYRYIRLI
+1318 TLGAKGTNYRYIRLT
-1333 VTDATGGKLGN
+1333 VTNATGGKFDN

-1361 SKVKDAYTDYI
+1361 SKVKDAYTGHI
-1372 TQTVVAAVADKLV
+1372 TQDVVATVADKLV
-1385 DAKTAITNG
+1385 DAKTVIANG
-1394 GDVAAAKAAL
+1394 GDIAAAKKAL
-1404 QDAYDDLLLEYN
+1404 QDAYDDLLLEYS
-1416 GVANAKKKEL
+1416 GVADAKKKEL

-1455 KLYAERVYTAE
+1455 KLYAERVYDAE
-1466 GTGHSDYSSAENGY
+1466 GTSHSDYSSAENGY

-1499 MVSPPYLR
+1499 MVSPPSLR

-1522 YTTRNAGGCAPTK
+1522 YTTRNQTGCAPTI

-1548 QGAIQS
+1548 QGEIQS
-1554 SAALNAVTTPTKI
+1554 SATLNAVTTPTKI

-1576 SRYFAGKSNVAEFNA
+1576 SLYFAGTSNKTDIND

-1614 ESGYIQAS
+1614 ENGYIQAS
-1622 TTENKSVTLGAK
+1622 TAVNASVTLGPK

-1639 FVTTAPSTS
+1639 FHTSAPVS
-1648 GKDATLLTLN
+1648 GGSGENAFATETLATG
-1658 NESLV
+1658 S
-1663 DADDDNLV
+1663 DTGNLV

-1685 FAESAPRLGNSGTG
+1685 TAGAAPRLGNSGTG

-1726 FTTGDASN
+1726 FTSGDASN
-1734 PLPTGTSAKWTSADI
+1734 PLPTGTSEKWTSTDI

-1764 SQGSKTEN
+1764 SQGSN
-1772 GNTKY
+1772 GGGY

-1782 EFGFNIVGE
+1782 EFGFNIVGVS
-1791 YSVTINPEY
+1791 SVTINPEY
-1800 QGIVTEEQL
+1800 QGLVSEDLLIET
-1809 AEARQEVDAAVTMK
+1809 RQEVDAAVTMK
-1823 EIATSE
+1823 NIATSE
-1829 DLLLAQIDKLQAA
+1829 DLLQVQIDKLQAA
-1842 KTALEEAMVSTSA
+1842 KAALEEAMSSTSA
-1855 LKAQLLNLL
+1855 LKAQLNELL
-1864 HQAQVMYQEI
+1864 YQAQTLYVKI
-1874 ADVTEGVLNNYYKQ
+1874 ANENDGVIDDYYKS
-1888 AITEEQFNALINEIQ
+1888 AIGQEDFGTLINEISEAGPLVQ
-1903 QGGDVHENTAATAD
+1903 ENVNPTAAD
-1917 DINAAINELQTVYD
+1917 LQT
-1931 AINAVRGSDVAD
+1931 AISELGAICEKINGIIAADFAQDSRTAIEELVAKMETLFAEVAD
-1943 RSSLQTLIIEM
+1943 KTTVKTAIVLQTTD
-1954 EDLLE
+1954 ED
-1959 LTTVDGAV
+1959 
-1967 ETGNVALQVDSK
+1967 DSF
-1979 TSPYYIWTYP
+1979 YIWSNAT
-1989 RANDDNGNGALIDET
+1989 AWDCDGIGALIDKND
-2004 DGVANIGTFTGTYW
+2004 DGTAKTGTFFGTTWDGGAVNSYD
-2018 QSSSEAYSHYVEVD
+2018 HYIAVD
-2032 LGANI
+2032 LGADVAI
-2037 VLEDLAIDYTTRV
+2037 SELSIDYTTRN
-2050 SGAADSRPTGL
+2050 STHANQRPTAIKVL
-2061 KFYGSNDQKD
+2061 GSNDK
-2071 YTELFSVTEGLPSTE
+2071 EGEYAEITILSEGMPVGQ
-2086 NTKWEM
+2086 NQKWEM
-2092 TAPYELA
+2092 ASTVALDNY
-2099 RNYRYI
+2099 YRYI
-2105 RVAVASSRGGCFNM
+2105 RFAPATEVGFFNM

-2124 YANSVTTV
+2124 YAHSAVETKDDYLPSGITGAQLFAMNAALLAGIDARDKFVTEENYNAALTVLQEQYNELLAIKNANVSDRNSLANLITET
-2132 NEFYSTSDIFDCLP
+2132 NTL
-2146 AVLRGYRDV
+2146 
-2155 KDAVAVYLT
+2155 VAEV
-2164 QDEYDA
+2164 
-2170 AKTALQAHIDALQ
+2170 AKIDGTEAKIALQCD
-2183 AIVDGNVTDKKDLET
+2183 DE
-2198 LVGET
+2198 
-2203 EPLVTE
+2203 
-2209 AATISTIE
+2209 
-2217 EEITM
+2217 
-2222 QCTDANAP
+2222 NAP
-2230 YYLYC
+2230 YYIYC
-2235 NAEGKDNG
+2235 NAPGATNNYG
-2243 GDDAL
+2243 GDNL
-2248 GVSALV
+2248 GVAALLDV
-2254 GENKDNMSHLHTAY
+2254 DEGGEPITATFLHTTY
-2268 KGNTDDNL
+2268 TGNSYDDEL
-2276 DHYLRLDMGEE
+2276 DHYLRVDMGEE
-2287 KALMSFKFSYTGR
+2287 VAVETFKFRYTPRIG
-2300 DNSNN
+2300 NTN
-2305 NAPVE
+2305 NAPLV
-2310 MVIEGSN
+2310 MLIEGSN
-2317 DLENFEAIATLTELP
+2317 DCVNFEEITTLTDMA
-2332 TTAAT
+2332 TT
-2337 VTYATDE
+2337 YQSGE
-2344 ALTNGKAYRYVR
+2344 ITNGKAYRYIR
-2356 FMVTKT
+2356 FMVKDTH
-2362 NNNAMYNDHPF
+2362 NHSAYNGHPF
-2373 FVLSKFSV
+2373 FAMSHFEM
-2381 TACKTVEVNANPN
+2381 TACKTVAVSEEYASPNLPLSVVVAAN
-2394 MPLNTLVTAHNEAVE
+2394 NEAVDGTTVNE
-2409 AKAMVAETEHYVT
+2409 QFYVT
-2422 QAAYDTAIA
+2422 QGLYDSTVA
-2431 ELQAAKI
+2431 ELQDAYD
-2438 ALEAAI
+2438 ALAAAI

-2454 TDVNNPVLYKIWINR
+2454 TDVNNPVLYKIKINR
-2469 GDNKRLQYDEAS
+2469 TATTVLQFDNATKQ
-2481 AMVAVSDEY
+2481 VAVADEY
-2490 VGNKAQAW
+2490 VGNKYQAW
-2498 FFMSGADVTKD
+2498 YFMQGTDTESNDD
-2509 VLILP
+2509 ILILP
-2514 YTGEGKVLAT
+2514 YWNEGAANTALRLGAASTGNATAAVWAVESGDASKTKQNWCITFDTGNTAEGWWNIRPEGKD
-2524 NSFSEGDS
+2524 N
-2532 KVQVVE
+2532 
-2538 STADGYSNNWNIVAI
+2538 
-2553 ENSEWSNITILNGST
+2553 
-2568 TFYFSNHG
+2568 YFSNNG
-2576 GTGNKMGFYNHSDD
+2576 GVGNKMGFWNSSSD
-2590 DGSQFQFVLDE
+2590 DGSEFQFVLDE

-2611 ALYNQYVACG
+2611 ALLNQYNDCG
-2621 GEAASGEV
+2621 GEVTYGTI
-2629 IGTYTVESATPYN
+2629 IGTYSEVTGT
-2642 DAYNNAA
+2642 AYNTAYNTAA
-2649 VLLEAKNSTDTE
+2649 ILLEAKSSTDDE
-2661 YDDARTTLDGA
+2661 YDEARTELVAA

-2688 YTGGYSENNLVY
+2688 YTGGYSADKLVY

-2708 FEAATDEDLSK
+2708 FEQATDEYLSK
-2719 YVWEFVPVQ
+2719 YVWEFVPVK
-2728 GGYHLKSLH
+2728 GGYNLKSLH

-2743 AAGWGEQ
+2743 AASWGTQ

-2756 AAARLVT
+2756 AGAKLVT

-2783 LHAQASGS
+2783 LHAQNTGS
-2791 KLVGYTGGLGTAPAW
+2791 KLVGYTGGLGTASAW
-2806 FVEKVED
+2806 YLDEISAADAK
-2813 VEENIKHTVSLGAD
+2813 ENVKHTVSLGAN
-2827 ESSAKAYSTL
+2827 ESGSDTNAYSTL
-2837 YLAYNAQIPEGV
+2837 YLAYNAKIPEGI
-2849 TASIVTGINEIG
+2849 TASIVEEINEIG
-2861 QLEMT
+2861 QLVLT
-2866 PVEGGI
+2866 PVTGGI
-2872 LPANTAVVLSGAN
+2872 LPANTAVVLSRETAGDVDFLYTDEEPTFDPTGNMLRGA
-2885 AGAVEFKYTAEVPKF
+2885 
-2900 DTSKNILKGTSC
+2900 SC
-2912 NKLVNCGNTYN
+2912 NELINCGDEHN
-2923 VYMLGKKSGRVAFYW
+2923 VYMLAKKSGRVAFYW
-2938 TYENRDSVG
+2938 TYENRGADG
-2947 NYVYINAN
+2947 NYVYINAD
-2955 EEIVESTAAGAHKN
+2955 EEIVASTATGAHRN

-2976 KCNANKA
+2976 RCNANKA
-2983 YLLDGENP
+2983 YLLESENSG
-2991 TQAAA
+2991 QAAA
-2996 AMYSFFFGGNTTD
+2996 AMYSFFLGGATTE

-3015 ENGEV
+3015 ENGQV
-3020 KTIYDLQGRKLVK
+3020 NAIYDLQGRKLVK
-3033 ITSPGLYIV
+3033 VTSPGIYIV
-3042 NGKKVYVTEIE
+3042 NGKKVYVTEIED

>member
-1 MLGNGLNINE
+1 
-11 KQNIKMKRIFTH
+11 MKRIFTH

-28 LLMLSA
+28 LLMLST

-75 KSQQWYVTVNG
+75 KSQQWYVTTDG
-86 SNYTFRNLGNGRYLL
+86 SNYTFRNLSNGRYLL
-101 GNNGTSEEWG
+101 GNNGTSGEWG
-111 LTEGSN
+111 LTETSN
-117 NFTVSKV
+117 NFTVSTV
-124 SGNYCIRGASD
+124 SNNYCIRQTGHS
-135 TNGYAYM
+135 NGYAYM
-142 HKDAGNNIVSWEN
+142 HKDAGNNIVSWESN
-155 SAGNS
+155 AGNS
-160 QWTPIEVSYND
+160 QWTPKEVAYTP
-171 SELQAIWSA
+171 EQLQTIWEEVES
-180 VDALVVPSATVDAYK
+180 LVVPSTTVDAY
-195 EYLDVLFSDK
+195 EGYLDVLFSDK

-218 KVTDA
+218 KATDA
-223 YKKLPATLQKMVDKV
+223 YKNLPTALQNMVDKV
-238 YGGDWTESAVA
+238 YGGDWTESTVA

-318 IYIMVEGTIEEGAE
+318 IYIMVEGTIEDGAE

-355 HEGLNVVP
+355 YEGLNVVP

-377 HTYDE
+377 HTY
-382 NGATID
+382 NGSGATIE

-407 GRINGYYNAIGD
+407 GHINGYYNAIGD

-479 NEGGGL
+479 NDGGGL

-491 HLDNITVPTTPNC
+491 HLDNITVPSTPNC
-504 YSGSG
+504 YGGSG
-509 NTFGTFDGSYSGMNL
+509 NTFGTFAGSYSGMNL

-551 VSTSTMA
+551 VSTSAMD

-608 AGVGAPS
+608 AAVGAPS

-634 VIGKIAAEAGPTWGP
+634 IIGVIANEAGPTWGP

-871 ESLTNYTATVSADGT
+871 ETLTNYTAAVSADGT
-886 VTMSGGEGGIGF
+886 VSMSGGEGGIGF

-910 SNKTGFALSDEA
+910 SNKTEFALNDEA

-928 GKATIVAVDTDSE
+928 GKATIVAVDTDSK

-951 IQREMLETLIEKIEA
+951 IQREMLEALIEKVDA
-966 MPIDDGTYTHI
+966 MPIDDGTYTHV
-977 GFYTKVSAADLLA
+977 GFYTKACATDLLA

-1014 TKEKFVN
+1014 EKEKFVN
-1021 SPNLSYVPFDPSLT
+1021 SPSLSYVPFDPSLT

-1043 KDKTMYLSSGAR
+1043 KDKTMYLSSGVR
-1055 SNTGVDKSLNTSKW
+1055 SNTGVDKTLDTSKW

-1083 NVSGSY
+1083 NVSGNY

-1149 ASASKW
+1149 ANASKW

-1164 NSLATQAGDELQALI
+1164 NSQATQASDELQALI
-1179 AKAEALMNEVATVSL
+1179 AKTEALMNEVATIEFSAGDPVAL
-1194 KGELQLQTDN
+1194 QTTNTNGDFYVRTNATNTGGNNEGPIANLVDGELDN
-1204 ANSAF
+1204 YFHTQYANSA
-1209 FITSNATETGHEP
+1209 TSDDDLDHYIEVSMGNGALSAFKFSYTTRAGVANDYPQTIKVYGSNTENKTGDESGYVLLATISSGLPANSTQTTYTYPSVIEAGIAY
-1222 KYLLDNNVS
+1222 KYLRFMV
-1231 TFFHT
+1231 
-1236 VWWGTSPETDHYLQI
+1236 
-1251 DLGEEYPVDQFVFEY
+1251 
-1266 TNLPTTSNNVD
+1266 PTTSTNRVANNG
-1277 AAEAITVQVAKT
+1277 AEHNYWHMAEFDILPV
-1289 LDNFTTIATLTTSDS
+1289 NTTATLRDGFTSIS
-1304 NPLPT
+1304 N
-1309 AKGGTYTSA
+1309 
-1318 TMGTKDNNYRYIRLI
+1318 
-1333 VTDATGGKLGN
+1333 
-1344 HYYFGMSEFSL
+1344 E
-1355 ERLNSY
+1355 
-1361 SKVKDAYTDYI
+1361 
-1372 TQTVVAAVADKLV
+1372 TVVAAYHAMKEASAWLAYPSLTPEQLTT
-1385 DAKTAITNG
+1385 AKTA
-1394 GDVAAAKAAL
+1394 L
-1404 QDAYDDLLLEYN
+1404 QSAYETLVEEYN
-1416 GVANAKKKEL
+1416 GVADAKKKEL

-1455 KLYAERVYTAE
+1455 KLYAENPYTAG
-1466 GTGHSDYSSAENGY
+1466 GTSHSDYSSAENGY

-1514 SARKVNFN
+1514 SAHKVNFN
-1522 YTTRNAGGCAPTK
+1522 YTTRNQTGCAPTI
-1535 INVYGGVAGVEYV
+1535 INVYGGVAGVEYS

-1576 SRYFAGKSNVAEFNA
+1576 SKYFAGTSNVDDISA
-1591 AVLVWEPVDEGKAGK
+1591 AVLVWEPVEVDVAGK

-1614 ESGYIQAS
+1614 KNGYIQAS
-1622 TTENKSVTLGAK
+1622 TAVNASVTLGPK

-1639 FVTTAPSTS
+1639 FHTSAPVS
-1648 GKDATLLTLN
+1648 GGSGENAFATETLATG
-1658 NESLV
+1658 S
-1663 DADDDNLV
+1663 DTGNLV
-1671 RFVQDGKSTWLNVN
+1671 RFVQDGESTWLNVN
-1685 FAESAPRLGNSGTG
+1685 TAGDAPRLGNSGTG

-1713 NDTPSYDATPIAT
+1713 NDTPSYDTTPIAT
-1726 FTTGDASN
+1726 FKSTDASN
-1734 PLPTGTSAKWTSADI
+1734 PLPTGASTKWTSTDI

-1764 SQGSKTEN
+1764 SQGSN
-1772 GNTKY
+1772 AGGY

-1782 EFGFNIVGE
+1782 EFGFNILGE

-1800 QGIVTEEQL
+1800 EGLVSEEL
-1809 AEARQEVDAAVTMK
+1809 LIETRQEVDAAVTMK
-1823 EIATSE
+1823 NIATSE
-1829 DLLLAQIDKLQAA
+1829 DLLQVQIDKLQAA
-1842 KTALEEAMVSTSA
+1842 KDALEEAMSSTSA
-1855 LKAQLLNLL
+1855 LKDEL
-1864 HQAQVMYQEI
+1864 
-1874 ADVTEGVLNNYYKQ
+1874 
-1888 AITEEQFNALINEIQ
+1888 NALLAQAEELHRSIIDLYGDLSPYYSNAIAYNDFLAFLQEMEEASAVANNNE
-1903 QGGDVHENTAATAD
+1903 ATAD
-1917 DINAAINELQTVYD
+1917 EIKTAYDELKSFYDEFQAIKSTDFAGDRTAIQELVAEMETLFAEVADKTTAKTALALQTTD
-1931 AINAVRGSDVAD
+1931 DESDF
-1943 RSSLQTLIIEM
+1943 
-1954 EDLLE
+1954 
-1959 LTTVDGAV
+1959 
-1967 ETGNVALQVDSK
+1967 
-1979 TSPYYIWTYP
+1979 YIWSNAT
-1989 RANDDNGNGALIDET
+1989 AWDCNGIGALIDKND
-2004 DGVANIGTFTGTYW
+2004 DGTAKTGTFFGTTWDGGAVNSYD
-2018 QSSSEAYSHYVEVD
+2018 HYIAVD
-2032 LGANI
+2032 LGVDVAI
-2037 VLEDLAIDYTTRV
+2037 SELSIDYTTRN
-2050 SGAADSRPTGL
+2050 STHANQRPTAIKVLGC
-2061 KFYGSNDQKD
+2061 NDK
-2071 YTELFSVTEGLPSTE
+2071 EGEYAEITTLSEGMPVGQCE
-2086 NTKWEM
+2086 KWEM
-2092 TAPYELA
+2092 SSAVALNSY
-2099 RNYRYI
+2099 YRYI
-2105 RVAVASSRGGCFNM
+2105 RFAPATEVGYFNM

-2124 YANSVTTV
+2124 YAHSAVKAND
-2132 NEFYSTSDIFDCLP
+2132 NYSTSDITSAQLFAMNAALLAGID
-2146 AVLRGYRDV
+2146 ARDKFV
-2155 KDAVAVYLT
+2155 TEENYNAALT
-2164 QDEYDA
+2164 TLQTQYDA
-2170 AKTALQAHIDALQ
+2170 LLAIKNANVSDRNSLANLIAETNTLLAEVAKIDETESKIALQCD
-2183 AIVDGNVTDKKDLET
+2183 DE
-2198 LVGET
+2198 
-2203 EPLVTE
+2203 
-2209 AATISTIE
+2209 
-2217 EEITM
+2217 
-2222 QCTDANAP
+2222 NAS
-2230 YYLYC
+2230 YYIYC
-2235 NAEGKDNG
+2235 NAPGKTNNYG
-2243 GDDAL
+2243 GDNL
-2248 GVSALV
+2248 GVAALLDV
-2254 GENKDNMSHLHTAY
+2254 DEGGEPITATFLHTTY
-2268 KGNTDDNL
+2268 TGNSYDDEL
-2276 DHYLRLDMGEE
+2276 DHYLRVDMGEE
-2287 KALMSFKFSYTGR
+2287 VAVETFKFRYTPRIG
-2300 DNSNN
+2300 NTN
-2305 NAPVE
+2305 NAPLV
-2310 MVIEGSN
+2310 MLIEGSN
-2317 DLENFEAIATLTELP
+2317 DGVNFEEITTLTDMA
-2332 TTAAT
+2332 TT
-2337 VTYATDE
+2337 YQSGE
-2344 ALTNGKAYRYVR
+2344 ITNGKAYRYIR
-2356 FMVTKT
+2356 FMVKDTH
-2362 NNNAMYNDHPF
+2362 NHGAYNGHPF
-2373 FVLSKFSV
+2373 FAMSHFEM
-2381 TACKTVEVNANPN
+2381 TACKTIKVAQGVASPNLPLSVVVAASNELMDGTTVN
-2394 MPLNTLVTAHNEAVE
+2394 EQF
-2409 AKAMVAETEHYVT
+2409 YVT
-2422 QAAYDTAIA
+2422 ETVYNTAVA
-2431 ELQAAKI
+2431 ELQAAKN
-2438 ALEAAI
+2438 ALAAAI
-2444 ALKNIPVKLT
+2444 ALKNIPVRLT
-2454 TDVNNPVLYKIWINR
+2454 TDVNNPVLYKIKINR
-2469 GDNKRLQYDEAS
+2469 STTTVLEYDGAT
-2481 AMVAVSDEY
+2481 ADATKQVAVADEY
-2490 VGNKAQAW
+2490 VGNKYQAW
-2498 FFMSGADVTKD
+2498 YFMQGTDTESNDD
-2509 VLILP
+2509 ILILP
-2514 YTGEGKVLAT
+2514 YWNEGAANTALRLGAASTGNAT
-2524 NSFSEGDS
+2524 AA
-2532 KVQVVE
+2532 VWAVE
-2538 STADGYSNNWNIVAI
+2538 SGDASKTKQNWYITVDAGNTAEGWWNIRPQGKD
-2553 ENSEWSNITILNGST
+2553 N
-2568 TFYFSNHG
+2568 YFSNNG
-2576 GTGNKMGFYNHSDD
+2576 GVNNKMGFWNSSSD
-2590 DGSQFQFVLDE
+2590 DGSEFQFVLDE

-2621 GEAASGEV
+2621 SEAASGEV
-2629 IGTYTVESATPYN
+2629 IGTYTVESATAYN

-2649 VLLEAKNSTDTE
+2649 VLLEAKNSADEE
-2661 YDDARTTLDGA
+2661 YNDARTTLAGA

-2688 YTGGYSENNLVY
+2688 YTGGYSVNKLVY

-2708 FEAATDEDLSK
+2708 FEQATDETLSK
-2719 YVWEFVPVQ
+2719 YVWEFVPVK
-2728 GGYHLKSLH
+2728 GGYNLKSLH

-2743 AAGWGEQ
+2743 AASWGTQ

-2783 LHAQASGS
+2783 LHAQADGS
-2791 KLVGYTGGLGTAPAW
+2791 KLVGYTGGLGTASAW
-2806 FVEKVED
+2806 YIEEIED
-2813 VEENIKHTVSLGAD
+2813 LTTIKHTVTMNATFSSVMLGYNATVPAGV
-2827 ESSAKAYSTL
+2827 E
-2837 YLAYNAQIPEGV
+2837 AYNAEGV
-2849 TASIVTGINEIG
+2849 EDGYVSLVEVAS
-2861 QLEMT
+2861 
-2866 PVEGGI
+2866 EGEVI
-2872 LPANTAVVLSGAN
+2872 PANTPVILYRTDN
-2885 AGAVEFKYTAEVPKF
+2885 N
-2900 DTSKNILKGTSC
+2900 TSKTF
-2912 NKLVNCGNTYN
+2912 TY
-2923 VYMLGKKSGRVAFYW
+2923 
-2938 TYENRDSVG
+2938 TT
-2947 NYVYINAN
+2947 
-2955 EEIVESTAAGAHKN
+2955 TAADVPTETVL
-2969 HNKGGYV
+2969 GGSLYQKYV
-2976 KCNANKA
+2976 KCDDGKDYYKLMIKSGEAKMYWMYKEFNAEGVSQGDTNDGGHIKCSANKIYMA
-2983 YLLDGENP
+2983 LPQRE
-2991 TQAAA
+2991 QAA
-2996 AMYSFFFGGNTTD
+2996 SFGMRFKEPETTGVDEFG
-3009 LDEVEG
+3009 DEP
-3015 ENGEV
+3015 ENDV
-3020 KTIYDLQGRKLVK
+3020 IYDLQGRKLTE
-3033 ITSPGLYIV
+3033 ITQPGFYII
-3042 NGKKVYVTEIE
+3042 NGKKVYVK